1 MFPRAFAA
9 ILIACA
15 ACAPSAGGV
24 AQRPSAA
31 PERERSSPEPER
43 ERRFDDLTLTL
54 ELEAATVESG
64 AEFAGELVVENRSG
78 HDVVDPGCWLAAS
91 SSGVVPPDDPDA
103 ELWQQ
108 VVVDCSGPHT
118 IRPGEDERYV
128 MTFVAATMHGDPLPP
143 GDYVV
148 AVEYRG
154 LSRRIEVPVSVT
166 G

>member
-1 MFPRAFAA
+1 MFPRALAV

-15 ACAPSAGGV
+15 ACASPADGV
-24 AQRPSAA
+24 ARRPSPD
-31 PERERSSPEPER
+31 PERGQSSPEPAR

-54 ELEAATVESG
+54 ELDATTVEGG

-91 SSGVVPPDDPDA
+91 SSGVVPPGDPDA

-118 IRPGEDERYV
+118 IRPGEEQRYV
-128 MTFVAATMHGDPLPP
+128 MTFVAATMYGDPLPP

-154 LSRRIEVPVSVT
+154 LSRRIEVPVRVT
-166 G
+166 R